1 MIPEGVRGNKRRK
14 EDQFKLM
21 KEIRTLLPL
30 KNDYE
35 IIKILR
41 IPNST
46 FYRYKSLIYKEDKEL
61 WSAAMFEPLESRALA
76 IYNILHESCRINKKI
91 ADNENNKPMER
102 IKACKRMV
110 NDQYNIL
117 YLLKLGPN
125 SAEYRIHFK

>member
-1 MIPEGVRGNKRRK
+1 MIPDGVRGNKRRK

-35 IIKILR
+35 IMKILR
-41 IPNST
+41 MPNST
-46 FYRYKSLIYKEDKEL
+46 FYRYKVTIYEEDKEV

-76 IYNILHESCRINKKI
+76 IYHVLQDSIRTCKQI
-91 ADNENNKPMER
+91 ADNKKTKPMDR
-102 IKACKRMV
+102 LKACKRMV

-117 YLLKLGPN
+117 YLLKEGPN
-125 SAEYRIHFK
+125 WHGYHTYF

>member
-1 MIPEGVRGNKRRK
+1 MIPDGVRGNKRRK

-35 IIKILR
+35 IMKILR
-41 IPNST
+41 MPNST
-46 FYRYKSLIYKEDKEL
+46 FYRYKATIYEENKEV

-76 IYNILHESCRINKKI
+76 IYHVFQDSIRICKQI
-91 ADNENNKPMER
+91 ADNKKTKPMDR
-102 IKACKRMV
+102 LKACKRMV

-117 YLLKLGPN
+117 YLLKEGPN
-125 SAEYRIHFK
+125 WHGYHTYF

>member
-21 KEIRTLLPL
+21 REIRILLPL

-35 IIKILR
+35 IMKILR

-46 FYRYKSLIYKEDKEL
+46 FYRYKSLIYKEDKEM

-76 IYNILHESCRINKKI
+76 IYNILHESFLINKKI
-91 ADNENNKPMER
+91 ADNENNKPIDR
-102 IKACKRMV
+102 LKACKRMV

-117 YLLKLGPN
+117 YLLRLGPN
-125 SAEYRIHFK
+125 LAEYSNYF

>member
-1 MIPEGVRGNKRRK
+1 MVPEGVRGNKRRK

-30 KNDYE
+30 KHDYE
-35 IIKILR
+35 IMKILR

-61 WSAAMFEPLESRALA
+61 WSAAMFEPLESRALT
-76 IYNILHESCRINKKI
+76 IYNILNESFRINKKI
-91 ADNENNKPMER
+91 ADNENIKPMER
-102 IKACKRMV
+102 LKACKRMV

-117 YLLKLGPN
+117 SLLKMGPDK
-125 SAEYRIHFK
+125 AKYLDYF